1 MSGRPR
7 DPGVDNAILRATMDL
22 VAEDGYRAVSIEGIA
37 AKAGV
42 SKQTVYRRYR
52 SKGEAILDALAA
64 FALGKLPVPDTGT
77 LRGDL
82 VELLTATFEAQQGI
96 SGVLNRALAAE
107 SIQDEAFAHQVW
119 DRLILPRRDAV
130 RALLAR
136 ARTRGEV
143 THPGDDFLIDLVYG
157 PMWYRLLFGRD
168 ALDAAYAEQLADTV
182 TAVAGPA

>member
-1 MSGRPR
+1 
-7 DPGVDNAILRATMDL
+7 VDNAILRATMDL